1 MVKNTSASAGYT
13 RDMDLITG
21 LGRSPG
27 GRLGNPFQYSC
38 LGNPMDRGAWW
49 AAVHRVTKSWTQV
62 KRLSSHAKAVNTIN
76 QSDGLDTWWR
86 GFPLRALLETIS
98 AASLLRLA
106 QTSGLSIK
114 LWFLFT
120 SIPALEDRY
129 VYVSMCRGDLS
140 CLKSSPVWGFSPSIL
155 ICS

>member
-1 MVKNTSASAGYT
+1 MGKKIITLSGSVGEKFTCSAGDAGDKGSIP
-13 RDMDLITG
+13 RS
-21 LGRSPG
+21 GRAARG
-27 GRLGNPFQYSC
+27 GHGNLLQYSC
-38 LGNPMDRGAWW
+38 LENPMDKGAWW

-114 LWFLFT
+114 L
-120 SIPALEDRY
+120 
-129 VYVSMCRGDLS
+129 
-140 CLKSSPVWGFSPSIL
+140 
-155 ICS
+155 